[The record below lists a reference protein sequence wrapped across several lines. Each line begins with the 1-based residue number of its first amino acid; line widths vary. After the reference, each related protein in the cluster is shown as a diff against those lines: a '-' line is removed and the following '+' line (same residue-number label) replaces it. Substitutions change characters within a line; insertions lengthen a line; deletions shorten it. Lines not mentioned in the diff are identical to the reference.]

1 MSGFWNA
8 LLNRGCTCTWRN
20 VGSWKTQERDLHLA
34 SVWRRCFGCIIQR
47 RKTTAVISP
56 FVRFL
61 TAIKVIQLNFQMN
74 SFHFAAP
81 QHHPSGQQTN
91 PLISD
96 FFHAFVIFG
105 NWFNVSFID
114 FYCAVLLPSLTSDL
128 PQLAR
133 SDTVLP
139 PGHAHIASCSVC
151 VLCGIL
157 TGKSCTRRT
166 LLYLLP
172 FLIPPASPART
183 L

>member
-8 LLNRGCTCTWRN
+8 LLNRGCTCTWRK
-20 VGSWKTQERDLHLA
+20 VGSSKLKKEISIWRLSGGGALEVSPQE
-34 SVWRRCFGCIIQR
+34 R

-61 TAIKVIQLNFQMN
+61 TAIKVIHLNFQMN

-139 PGHAHIASCSVC
+139 LSLATP
-151 VLCGIL
+151 
-157 TGKSCTRRT
+157 T
-166 LLYLLP
+166 
-172 FLIPPASPART
+172 SPAPAAAPA
-183 L
+183 LLSCVGS